1 MSDIEMEGNLKN
13 IRDLSV
19 SEREEVLANIAD
31 TLEGSAREALMEGN
45 ESFATTSRTMASAIK
60 ENADELARDNL
71 DIADQVVQQALN
83 VIAQF
88 RMTHPYRVVNTTLH

>member
-1 MSDIEMEGNLKN
+1 MDGNLKS

-31 TLEGSAREALMEGN
+31 TLEGSAREASMEGN
-45 ESFATTSRTMASAIK
+45 QSFAMTSRTMAFAIK
-60 ENADELARDNL
+60 ENADELARDNP
-71 DIADQVVQQALN
+71 DAADRVVQQALN

-88 RMTHPYRVVNTTLH
+88 RMTRPYRPVNMTLH